1 MEPRT
6 IKIRLGDPL
15 GEAVGESQIRFD
27 LPDGATAAE
36 ALAHLRRAYPGFGEA
51 LAGEGSQQHIPFHFF
66 VNRRW
71 VKEEDLAGCT
81 LKEGDTLH
89 ILTPTV
95 GG

>member
-1 MEPRT
+1 MKIN
-6 IKIRLGDPL
+6 IKMGDSL
-15 GEAVGESQIRFD
+15 REAVGESQVRFV

-51 LAGEGSQQHIPFHFF
+51 LAGGGRWQDMPFHFF
-66 VNRRW
+66 VNRKV
-71 VKEEDLAGCT
+71 VKDGDLAGRT

>member
-1 MEPRT
+1 MK
-6 IKIRLGDPL
+6 IKIEMGDPL

-36 ALAHLRRAYPGFGEA
+36 TLAQLRTVYPGFGEA
-51 LAGEGSQQHIPFHFF
+51 LAGGGRWQDMPFHFF
-66 VNRRW
+66 VNRKL
-71 VKEEDLAGCT
+71 VKDGDLAGCT

>member
-1 MEPRT
+1 MK
-6 IKIRLGDPL
+6 IKISMGDPL

-36 ALAHLRRAYPGFGEA
+36 ALAHLRRAYPGSGEA
-51 LAGEGSQQHIPFHFF
+51 LAGGGRWQDIPFHFF
-66 VNRRW
+66 VNRKV
-71 VKEEDLAGCT
+71 VKDGDLAGRT